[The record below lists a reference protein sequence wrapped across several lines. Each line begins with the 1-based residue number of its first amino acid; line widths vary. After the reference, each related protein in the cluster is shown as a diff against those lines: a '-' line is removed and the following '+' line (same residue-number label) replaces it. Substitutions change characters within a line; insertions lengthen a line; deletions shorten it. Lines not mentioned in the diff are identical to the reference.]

1 MNDPDLINLLYCMVM
16 ALIVIDL
23 FLAISTL
30 VLIERLQRVRRQLA
44 KTQII
49 RDPLGRRIQERV

>member
-1 MNDPDLINLLYCMVM
+1 MVM